1 MLAGATRSSTFS
13 PASTWPLAA
22 SSSTQELDCLG
33 SGAGGIGRLSLSAA
47 GAGDGLGAGV
57 CAMARPMAEVNR
69 AASNALRAVRVAF
82 IEKTTPGVEPL
93 CASEGERIGGK
104 WRSEETTSET
114 QSLMH
119 ISYAA

>member
-22 SSSTQELDCLG
+22 SSSTQELACLG

-57 CAMARPMAEVNR
+57 RAMARPMAEGNR
-69 AASNALRAVRVAF
+69 GASNAPRAVRVASLDN
-82 IEKTTPGVEPL
+82 THPGVEPL
-93 CASEGERIGGK
+93 CASEIGRQSRGERGCHYG
-104 WRSEETTSET
+104 
-114 QSLMH
+114 
-119 ISYAA
+119 